1 MSRIMMLSKLK
12 SIFIII
18 IALSFILFGCSS
30 GKKNTSEKASPNV
43 ESVDLLESKN
53 TNISTQSQTDEFA
66 EQQINYEIKKLNSEI
81 NYLKEQLMALDVKSS
96 LYSDPFDVY
105 NKEII
110 LNNGSS
116 IFCKILSQDNNQIFV
131 ETLIGNLTIDRT
143 SVVRIVENIT
153 VLEDDK
159 TSNEVIEISDDQQQ
173 QVIEDSDLL
182 NKRKQQSS
190 ASIVL
195 LGDIQESRDKSGNT
209 ILQGELQNIG
219 TQRAD
224 LVRIDFILRK
234 NFQGEIETLTAYA
247 VGSSQVFKDTGIIS
261 NSSIKPGAIGEF
273 KLIIPNSMG
282 NFIGYTYELDWDFYE

>member
-12 SIFIII
+12 SIFIVV
-18 IALSFILFGCSS
+18 IALSFILVGCSS
-30 GKKNTSEKASPNV
+30 SKSNTDSQEGQNI
-43 ESVDLLESKN
+43 ENVDLIQPNNSNN
-53 TNISTQSQTDEFA
+53 TNQSQSDEFA

-81 NYLKEQLMALDVKSS
+81 NYLKDQLMALDVKSS
-96 LYSDPFDVY
+96 LYADPFDIY

-116 IFCKILSQDNNQIFV
+116 IFCKILSQDSNQIFV
-131 ETLIGNLTIDRT
+131 ETLIGNLTIDRS

-153 VLEDDK
+153 VLEDGQA
-159 TSNEVIEISDDQQQ
+159 SNEIVEISDEEEQQI
-173 QVIEDSDLL
+173 IEDSDLL

-190 ASIVL
+190 ASVIL

-234 NFQGEIETLTAYA
+234 NFQGDIETLTAYA

>member
-12 SIFIII
+12 NIFIITI
-18 IALSFILFGCSS
+18 TLSFILFGCSS
-30 GKKNTSEKASPNV
+30 NKQNTSSKESQKAGSPGLDSERANV
-43 ESVDLLESKN
+43 SA
-53 TNISTQSQTDEFA
+53 QAQADEFS
-66 EQQINYEIKKLNSEI
+66 EQQTNYEIKKLNSEI
-81 NYLKEQLMALDVKSS
+81 NYLKEQIMALDVKSS
-96 LYSDPFDVY
+96 LYSDPFDIY

-116 IFCKILSQDNNQIFV
+116 IFCKILSQNNNQIFV
-131 ETLIGNLTIDRT
+131 ETLIGNLTIDRA

-153 VLEDDK
+153 VLEDGQL
-159 TSNEVIEISDDQQQ
+159 SNEVIEISDQEEQQ
-173 QVIEDSDLL
+173 IMEDSDLL

-209 ILQGELQNIG
+209 ILKGELQNIG

-234 NFQGEIETLTAYA
+234 NFQGDIETLTAYA
-247 VGSSQVFKDTGIIS
+247 VGSSHIFKDTGIIS

>member
-1 MSRIMMLSKLK
+1 MSRIIMLSKLK

-30 GKKNTSEKASPNV
+30 SKQNNSSKASKKG
-43 ESVDLLESKN
+43 ESVNLAESEN
-53 TNISTQSQTDEFA
+53 SNISTQAQTDEFA

-81 NYLKEQLMALDVKSS
+81 NYLKEQITTLDVKSS

-116 IFCKILSQDNNQIFV
+116 IFCKILSQDSNKIFV

-153 VLEDDK
+153 VLEDGQ
-159 TSNEVIEISDDQQQ
+159 TSSEVVEISDEQQQ
-173 QVIEDSDLL
+173 QIIEDSDLL
-182 NKRKQQSS
+182 NKRKHQSS

-234 NFQGEIETLTAYA
+234 NFQGDIETLTAYA

-261 NSSIKPGAIGEF
+261 NSSIKPGAIGKF

-282 NFIGYTYELDWDFYE
+282 NFIGYTYALDWDFYE